1 MENSFNQIDRRD
13 FLAGA
18 SATALLAALHEP
30 IAWGAPGPGPS
41 GVDPNGPPLIQ
52 GLRLLTAAPFAKM
65 KEYYQ
70 GLLGFPV
77 LAEEPKEI
85 TFGAGLTPIT
95 FVKATPEQGRPFY
108 HFAFNIPENKLLAAR
123 KWQLQRTPLILTP
136 SHQRD
141 PKFPDHVRHF
151 RNWNAHSVFFWDP
164 ADNLLEYIAR
174 HDLKNTAPDPEKFST
189 HDILYASEI
198 AFVVD
203 DQPVAATTLNKNLG
217 LQVYPQG
224 SSFWWAMGDELG
236 LLLCIPRRKWGT
248 PPGKVKTFG
257 VFPTQ
262 ATIRGQNS
270 TTYTISDYPYDI
282 SVQ

>member
-1 MENSFNQIDRRD
+1 MANNYVRIDRRE

-18 SATALLAALHEP
+18 SVSALLGTLHEP
-30 IAWGAPGPGPS
+30 IAWAAPRPGPS
-41 GVDPNGPPLIQ
+41 VLDPSGPPLIQ
-52 GLRLLTAAPFAKM
+52 SLRLLTAAPFAKM
-65 KEYYQ
+65 KEYYH

-77 LAEEPKEI
+77 LAEERAVI

-123 KWQLQRTPLILTP
+123 KWQLQRTGLIVTP
-136 SHQRD
+136 PRQRD
-141 PKFPDHVRHF
+141 PKFPDDVRHF

-174 HDLKNTAPDPEKFST
+174 HDLKNTASDPEMFST
-189 HDILYASEI
+189 RDILYASEI
-198 AFVVD
+198 GFIVD
-203 DQPVAATTLNKNLG
+203 DQPATATTLNKHLG

-248 PPGKVKTFG
+248 PPDKVKTFG
-257 VFPTQ
+257 VYPTQ
-262 ATIRGQNS
+262 ATIRGQKK
-270 TTYTISDYPYDI
+270 TRYTIPNYPYDI

>member
-1 MENSFNQIDRRD
+1 MANSFDRINRRE

-18 SATALLAALHEP
+18 SASALLAALHEP
-30 IAWGAPGPGPS
+30 IAWAAPRPGPS
-41 GVDPNGPPLIQ
+41 GIDPNGPPLIQ
-52 GLRLLTAAPFAKM
+52 GLRLLTAAPFAQM
-65 KEYYQ
+65 KAYYH

-77 LAEEPKEI
+77 LSEEAEEI

-95 FVKATPEQGRPFY
+95 FVKATPEQGKPFY

-123 KWQLQRTPLILTP
+123 KWQLKRTPLIVTP
-136 SHQRD
+136 PRQRD
-141 PKFPDHVRHF
+141 PKFPDDVRHF

-174 HDLKNTAPDPEKFST
+174 HDLKNTASDPKMFAT
-189 HDILYASEI
+189 NDILYASEI
-198 AFVVD
+198 GFIVD
-203 DQPVAATTLNKNLG
+203 DQPTTATKLNKDLG

-224 SSFWWAMGDELG
+224 SSFWWAMGDERG

-248 PPGKVKTFG
+248 PPGKVKTFS

-270 TTYTISDYPYDI
+270 TTYTIPDYPYDI